1 MTGKDIFDERE
12 KSYEAK
18 YKLDEERRF
27 KAMSRRNKLLGLWA
41 AGQMGMSRNAA
52 EDYAKEVIVASLDA
66 PGDDGVIAKV
76 MNDLE
81 DQGGGVTE
89 EQLRNEMERL
99 FGLALEQITN
109 DYPAAL
115 DTDHEQVGG

>member
-1 MTGKDIFDERE
+1 MTGDDIFDERE

-27 KAMSRRNKLLGLWA
+27 KAVSRRNKLLGLWA
-41 AGQMGMSRNAA
+41 AGHMGLSRNAA
-52 EDYAKEVIVASLDA
+52 EDYAGEVIAASLDA
-66 PGDDGVIAKV
+66 PGDDGVVAKV
-76 MNDLE
+76 MQDLE
-81 DQGGGVTE
+81 DKGAAVDE
-89 EQLRNEMERL
+89 ERL
-99 FGLALEQITN
+99 RSEMDRLYGLALEQITN

>member
-1 MTGKDIFDERE
+1 MAEDIFDERE

-27 KAMSRRNKLLGLWA
+27 KAVSRRNKLLGLWA
-41 AGQMGMSRNAA
+41 AGHMGMSRNAA
-52 EDYAKEVIVASLDA
+52 EDYAREVIAASLDA

-76 MNDLE
+76 MRDLE
-81 DQGGGVTE
+81 DKGAGITE
-89 EQLRNEMERL
+89 ERLQGEMERL
-99 FGLALEQITN
+99 YALALDQITN

-115 DTDHEQVGG
+115 DTDHQQVGG